1 MEALHQRQPRPSP
14 IAALIRQ
21 GAEDAGRQQGTARA
35 STKVQRMINSLQWRQ
50 AHSRDDFYPLALD
63 SGAVLRLRQLQAGEV
78 TGLGTGATVWPA
90 AHVLAKYLERKFGSR
105 GMKGYRVVD
114 LGSGTGVV
122 GIVAASLGAVSYL
135 TDQEQLHFL
144 MRENAGFWKRDMMD
158 VRVASETQIATV
170 DSATSVPAPSG
181 AIHVVTYNWGLEDE
195 QLSSPVDIILVSDCV
210 LPKLYP
216 IEPLVAA
223 IDRLSGP
230 ETVTIMSYEHRY
242 YQAFDPRLKFEELAA
257 ARGLVKTKIS
267 QSEQHPIF
275 SADDIEIWELRRQPE
290 VAAAK
295 LTESRR
301 ELCTGQTSGVISLNK
316 PGHVVVYQQPQTSLA
331 ASGQV
336 KACVEL
342 LGEIHELVQV
352 PSGAL
357 GCYLWPS
364 ALVVAR
370 HLVAEST
377 RGKVGDTEDNLAKS
391 SALLYPLRAR
401 VLEVGSGVGLVA
413 MAAALIGWD
422 VVATDKADVL
432 PLLEANVNRCLESTT
447 RECCCRVVQCTCYL
461 LCIHMLLS
469 ERRGD
474 RKRGRSVLS
483 ICSCCLAA
491 WRGCLNRFPCRKGR
505 CEALRMGH
513 GHPRAPLQT
522 TKQ

>member
-1 MEALHQRQPRPSP
+1 
-14 IAALIRQ
+14 
-21 GAEDAGRQQGTARA
+21 
-35 STKVQRMINSLQWRQ
+35 MINSLQWRQ
-50 AHSRDDFYPLALD
+50 AHSRDEVYPLALD
-63 SGAVLRLRQLQAGEV
+63 SGAVLRIRQLQAGEV

-105 GMKGYRVVD
+105 GMKDYRVVD

-135 TDQEQLHFL
+135 TDQEQLQFL
-144 MRENAGFWKRDMMD
+144 MRENAGFWERDMMD
-158 VRVASETQIATV
+158 VRVASKVQVANAN
-170 DSATSVPAPSG
+170 SATSARASGG

-195 QLSSPVDIILVSDCV
+195 RLSPPVDIILVSDCV

-230 ETVTIMSYEHRY
+230 ETITIMSYEHRY
-242 YQAFDPRLKFEELAA
+242 YQGFDPRLKFEELAA
-257 ARGLVKTKIS
+257 AHGLVKTKIS

-275 SADDIEIWELRRQPE
+275 SADDIEIWEVRRRPQ
-290 VAAAK
+290 VAAAN
-295 LTESRR
+295 LTVSRR

-316 PGHVVVYQQPQTSLA
+316 PGHVVVHQQPQSSSA
-331 ASGQV
+331 VSSQV
-336 KACVEL
+336 KAHVEL

-370 HLVAEST
+370 HLVAEKF
-377 RGKVGDTEDNLAKS
+377 RGNIGDTEGNLAKS
-391 SALLYPLRAR
+391 SSLSYPLRAR

-422 VVATDKADVL
+422 VVATDKANVL
-432 PLLEANVNRCLESTT
+432 PLLETNVNRCLESTT
-447 RECCCRVVQCTCYL
+447 RECSCGVVLCTRYL
-461 LCIHMLLS
+461 VCIHMLFKS
-469 ERRGD
+469 EVLGV
-474 RKRGRSVLS
+474 RKGETPTRVLS
-483 ICSCCLAA
+483 ICFLLSL
-491 WRGCLNRFPCRKGR
+491 R
-505 CEALRMGH
+505 EARMS
-513 GHPRAPLQT
+513 
-522 TKQ
+522 